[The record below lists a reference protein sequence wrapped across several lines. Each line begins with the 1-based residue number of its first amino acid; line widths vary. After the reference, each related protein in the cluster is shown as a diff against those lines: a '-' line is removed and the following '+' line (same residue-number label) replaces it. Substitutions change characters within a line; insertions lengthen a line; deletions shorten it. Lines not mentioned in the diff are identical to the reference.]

1 MLNLLTVAAPLT
13 RLLAPLAQLLGHP
26 RHPAA
31 NTLPAHLPT
40 STAPEMGGFQCTQ
53 CDAIQDDAAPL
64 CVACAMAQEEDES
77 MRASDTYHAM
87 YAEMEA
93 AWFTAQVERTRSA
106 PLTPDQRF
114 EALGQLPTLEADL
127 RLELRRLQAV
137 RQGHWLALTGQPF
150 SS

>member
-1 MLNLLTVAAPLT
+1 MLNLMTVAAPLT
-13 RLLAPLAQLLGHP
+13 RLLAQLLGHP

-31 NTLPAHLPT
+31 HTLPAH
-40 STAPEMGGFQCTQ
+40 APLAPASGLGEFPCAQCGILQ
-53 CDAIQDDAAPL
+53 SEAAPL
-64 CVACAMAQEEDES
+64 CVACMVAQEEDER

-93 AWFTAQVERTRSA
+93 AWFAAQVERTSSA

-127 RLELRRLQAV
+127 RLELRRLEAV